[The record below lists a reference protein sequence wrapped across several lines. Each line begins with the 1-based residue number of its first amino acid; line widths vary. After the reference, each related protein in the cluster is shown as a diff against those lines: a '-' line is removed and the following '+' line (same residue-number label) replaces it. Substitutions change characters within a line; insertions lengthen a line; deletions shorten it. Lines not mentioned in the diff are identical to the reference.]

1 MHEMSL
7 AGSILR
13 VVEAAAEREHFVRV
27 TLLRIEAGALA
38 GVEAGALRFAL
49 EVMAQDTCLQ
59 GARIDIDTQ
68 PAAAWCMQCCTSVA
82 MLARG
87 DPCEHCGNAQLQPTS
102 GTELRVVDMMVDDI

>member
-7 AGSILR
+7 AAGILR
-13 VVEAAAEREHFVRV
+13 IVEAAAEREHFARV

-38 GVEAGALRFAL
+38 GVEVSALRFAL
-49 EVMAQDTCLQ
+49 QVMAQDTCLA
-59 GARIDIDTQ
+59 GARIDIDTP
-68 PAAAWCMQCCTSVA
+68 PAVAWCMQCRASVA

-87 DPCEHCGNAQLQPTS
+87 DPCEHCGDYQLQPTS

>member
-7 AGSILR
+7 AGGILR
-13 VVEAAAEREHFVRV
+13 IVEAAAEREHFARV

-38 GVEAGALRFAL
+38 GVEVSALRFAL

-59 GARIDIDTQ
+59 GARIDIDTP
-68 PAAAWCMQCCTSVA
+68 PAAAWCMHCCTSVT

-87 DPCEHCGNAQLQPTS
+87 DPCEHCGNYQLQPTS